1 MKRAHPVPALILAA
15 LMALAA
21 APVAAQSDGAQADA
35 AQPDAAQAE
44 GDPWAEGFRP
54 LPLHQ
59 LAERVSGR
67 YAGRLVAAE
76 TRPPTPPERDLGAE
90 LVYEFRLVTP
100 DRNILNIRLDAR
112 TGRFLDV
119 AGQGQ
124 LQARR
129 PRN

>member
-1 MKRAHPVPALILAA
+1 MMRVHPVPALILAA

-21 APVAAQSDGAQADA
+21 APVAAQSDGAQA
-35 AQPDAAQAE
+35 DAAQAE

-76 TRPPTPPERDLGAE
+76 TRPPTPSERDLGAE